1 MLREVAHCTG
11 RQNYIIVDEQR
22 QIAQSL
28 REPCIPCCRQ
38 IGRRQAQVAESA
50 RMGAQKSGNLLAVG
64 LGLVDDGQ
72 LHVAK
77 VVLRQDR
84 GDRRTNRLIPVI
96 GANNYGNCGVTHLRS
111 SGCHVPGGSGPL
123 GRKRT

>member
-84 GDRRTNRLIPVI
+84 GDRCTDRVVPVI
-96 GANNYGNCGVTHLRS
+96 SANDNGHCGVTHCRRT
-111 SGCHVPGGSGPL
+111 GCHAPGGSGQL